1 MGGAPQGEIPG
12 DEPFV
17 NSPEW
22 GTVPHHVESNAL
34 DLISS
39 ASMHYVNGWMDELM
53 SGWMD
58 GWRDKSMDEWAEPW
72 VWRRPPRLWSSFSC

>member
-1 MGGAPQGEIPG
+1 
-12 DEPFV
+12 
-17 NSPEW
+17 
-22 GTVPHHVESNAL
+22 
-34 DLISS
+34 
-39 ASMHYVNGWMDELM
+39 MHYVNGWMDELM

>member
-1 MGGAPQGEIPG
+1 M
-12 DEPFV
+12 
-17 NSPEW
+17 
-22 GTVPHHVESNAL
+22 ESKAL

-58 GWRDKSMDEWAEPW
+58 GWMDGGISRWMSGQSLGFGEGLLGFGPHSPVSQVVFSKSLHLYA
-72 VWRRPPRLWSSFSC
+72 L